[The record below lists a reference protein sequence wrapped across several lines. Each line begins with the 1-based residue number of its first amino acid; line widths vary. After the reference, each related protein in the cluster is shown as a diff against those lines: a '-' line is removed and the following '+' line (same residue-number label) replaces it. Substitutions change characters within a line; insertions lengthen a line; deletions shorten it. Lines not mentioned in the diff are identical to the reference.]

1 MKPGASTSP
10 RASITRASDGPRTW
24 PRRPTA
30 TMESPLITTAEFL
43 MGARPEPSIRVAP
56 RMTTV
61 VMSCSICVVFG
72 SVFGFISLDVILQ
85 SLRIVIVRFLLQKL
99 LVLERGF
106 IFHSDGVV
114 ERSQSQVRVGLADGI
129 ELDG

>member
-10 RASITRASDGPRTW
+10 RASITRASDGTLTW

-61 VMSCSICVVFG
+61 VMSCNMGHRLTLIVYG
-72 SVFGFISLDVILQ
+72 LPLLVFGFVSLDVVSQ
-85 SLRIVIVRFLLQKL
+85 FFGVVIVGFFLQELF
-99 LVLERGF
+99 VL
-106 IFHSDGVV
+106 D
-114 ERSQSQVRVGLADGI
+114 
-129 ELDG
+129 